1 MDQYISQVF
10 SSMSTWM
17 LSALVAGGLFFVMV
31 GVRELNVRHSDGL
44 LYVTIG
50 AFFFGSHFFL
60 LYGLQDQSQI
70 TAGSSENLLMVWTW
84 LTSVFAP
91 ALIALFLLLG
101 AYNFLVTRVKV
112 GLTRIFFGLSLP
124 AFLYWLGAT
133 WSIDIKGILT
143 LLWTLIWFDVEL
155 ETETA

>member
-1 MDQYISQVF
+1 MDQYISHLF
-10 SSMSTWM
+10 SSGSTWM

-31 GVRELNVRHSDGL
+31 GVRELNVKRSDGL
-44 LYVTIG
+44 LYVMIG

-60 LYGLQDQSQI
+60 LYGLPDQNQI
-70 TAGSSENLLMVWTW
+70 TAGSSENLIFVWTW

-101 AYNFLVTRVKV
+101 AYNFMVTRVKV

-133 WSIDIKGILT
+133 WSVDIKGILT

-155 ETETA
+155 EGETA

>member
-1 MDQYISQVF
+1 MDQYISHLF
-10 SSMSTWM
+10 SSGSTWM

-31 GVRELNVRHSDGL
+31 GVRELNVKQSEGL

-60 LYGLQDQSQI
+60 LYGLPDPNQI

-101 AYNFLVTRVKV
+101 AYHFMVTRVKV

-133 WSIDIKGILT
+133 WSVDIKGILT

-155 ETETA
+155 EGETA

>member
-1 MDQYISQVF
+1 MDLYISQLF

-31 GVRELNVRHSDGL
+31 GVRELNVNHSDGL

-50 AFFFGSHFFL
+50 AFFFGSHFYL
-60 LYGLQDQSQI
+60 LNGMLDQNQI
-70 TAGSSENLLMVWTW
+70 TAGSSENLVFVWNW

-101 AYNFLVTRVKV
+101 AYHFVITRVKV

-155 ETETA
+155 EAETA